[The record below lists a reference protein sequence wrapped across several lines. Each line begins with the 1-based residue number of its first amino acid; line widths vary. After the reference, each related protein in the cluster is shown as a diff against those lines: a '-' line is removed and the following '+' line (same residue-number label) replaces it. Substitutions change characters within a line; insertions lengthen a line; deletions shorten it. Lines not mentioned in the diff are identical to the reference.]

1 MLSHTGGKPF
11 AFKKCSYTCNVH
23 AAFSFEEAHE
33 KASFLDDLVSLVQM
47 NVAPE

>member
-11 AFKKCSYTCNVH
+11 ACKKCSYT
-23 AAFSFEEAHE
+23 FSFEEAHE
-33 KASFLDDLVSLVQM
+33 KASFLDIYTRETRSSKE